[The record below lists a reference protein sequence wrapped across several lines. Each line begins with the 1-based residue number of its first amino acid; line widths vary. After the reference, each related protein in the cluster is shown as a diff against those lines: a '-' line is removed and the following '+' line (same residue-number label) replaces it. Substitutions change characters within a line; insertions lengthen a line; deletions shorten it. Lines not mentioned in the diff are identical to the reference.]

1 MMIELINKLRIVPVV
16 AINDSAKA
24 SDLAAALVE
33 GGLPI
38 AEITL
43 RTPTSLDSIKIA
55 AANKDLLVGAGSLRN
70 AEDLKKAVDAGARF
84 AVSAGFSPSVA
95 AEAMRLGIPYFP
107 GVATPTEM
115 LQAINEGIT
124 TLKFF
129 PAQTLGGVSA
139 LNAMSAPFPGI
150 SFMPT
155 GGISATNAKEYLDLK
170 CVVAVGGSW
179 MVASK
184 LIDDAD
190 FTTITTLAKEA
201 VGVCAK

>member
-1 MMIELINKLRIVPVV
+1 MIELINRLRIVPVV

-24 SDLAAALVE
+24 SDLASALVE

-43 RTPTSLDSIKIA
+43 RTPASLDSIKIA
-55 AANKDLLVGAGSLRN
+55 ATNKDLLVGAGSLRN

-95 AEAMRLGIPYFP
+95 AEAARLDIPYFP
-107 GVATPTEM
+107 GVSTPTEI
-115 LQAINEGIT
+115 LAAINEGIT

-139 LNAMSAPFPGI
+139 INAMSAPFPGI

-179 MVASK
+179 MVAAK
-184 LIDDAD
+184 LIDDGD
-190 FTTITTLAKEA
+190 FTTIIKLAKEA
-201 VGVCAK
+201 VEVCAQ

>member
-1 MMIELINKLRIVPVV
+1 MIELINKLRIVPVV
-16 AINDSAKA
+16 AINDSSKA
-24 SDLAAALVE
+24 ADLASALVE

-43 RTPTSLDSIKIA
+43 RTPASLDSIKIA
-55 AANKDLLVGAGSLRN
+55 AANKELLVGAGSLRN
-70 AEDLKKAVDAGARF
+70 AEDLKKAVEAGARF

-95 AEAMRLGIPYFP
+95 AEAVRLNIPYFP

-139 LNAMSAPFPGI
+139 ISAMSAPFPGI

-184 LIDDAD
+184 LIDDGD
-190 FTTITTLAKEA
+190 FTTITKLAKEA
-201 VGVCAK
+201 VEVCAK

>member
-1 MMIELINKLRIVPVV
+1 MIELINKLRIVPVV

-43 RTPTSLDSIKIA
+43 RTPTSLDSINIA

-190 FTTITTLAKEA
+190 FTTIITLAKEA

>member
-1 MMIELINKLRIVPVV
+1 
-16 AINDSAKA
+16 
-24 SDLAAALVE
+24 
-33 GGLPI
+33 
-38 AEITL
+38 
-43 RTPTSLDSIKIA
+43 
-55 AANKDLLVGAGSLRN
+55 
-70 AEDLKKAVDAGARF
+70 
-84 AVSAGFSPSVA
+84 
-95 AEAMRLGIPYFP
+95 
-107 GVATPTEM
+107 M

>member
-1 MMIELINKLRIVPVV
+1 MIHLINEKRIVPVV
-16 AINDSAKA
+16 AINDSSKA
-24 SDLAAALVE
+24 ADLASALVA

-43 RTPTSLDSIKIA
+43 RTPASLDAIKIA
-55 AANKDLLVGAGSLRN
+55 ASNKDLLVGVGSLRN
-70 AEDLKKAVDAGARF
+70 AEDLKRAHDAGAKS

-95 AEAMRLGIPYFP
+95 VEAAQLGISYFP

-129 PAQTLGGVSA
+129 PAETLGGVNT
-139 LNAMSAPFPGI
+139 LKAMTAPFPGI

-155 GGISATNAKEYLDLK
+155 GGISASNAKDYLALAS
-170 CVVAVGGSW
+170 VVAVGGSW

-184 LIDDAD
+184 LIDDGD
-190 FTTITTLAKEA
+190 FESIITLTKEA
-201 VGVCAK
+201 VEVCAK

>member
-1 MMIELINKLRIVPVV
+1 MIELINKLRIVPVV
-16 AINDSAKA
+16 AINDSSKA
-24 SDLAAALVE
+24 ADLASALVA

-43 RTPTSLDSIKIA
+43 RTPASLDSIKIA
-55 AANKDLLVGAGSLRN
+55 ANNKELLVGVGSLRN
-70 AEDLKKAVDAGARF
+70 AEDLKRAHGAGAKF

-95 AEAMRLGIPYFP
+95 VEAVRLGIPYFP

-115 LQAINEGIT
+115 LQAINEGIS

-129 PAQTLGGVSA
+129 PAETMGGVNA
-139 LNAMSAPFPGI
+139 LKAMTAPFPGI

-155 GGISATNAKEYLDLK
+155 GGISASNAKDYLALAS
-170 CVVAVGGSW
+170 VVAVGGSW

-184 LIDDAD
+184 LIDDGD
-190 FTTITTLAKEA
+190 FDSIISLTKEA
-201 VGVCAK
+201 VEVCAQ

>member
-16 AINDSAKA
+16 AINDSSKA
-24 SDLAAALVE
+24 ADLASALVA

-43 RTPTSLDSIKIA
+43 RTPASLESIKIA
-55 AANKDLLVGAGSLRN
+55 ANNKELLVGVGSLRN
-70 AEDLKKAVDAGARF
+70 AEDLKRAYDAGAKF
-84 AVSAGFSPSVA
+84 AVSAGFSLSVA
-95 AEAMRLGIPYFP
+95 VEAARLGIPYFP

-115 LQAINEGIT
+115 LQAINEGIS

-129 PAQTLGGVSA
+129 PAETMGGVNA
-139 LNAMSAPFPGI
+139 LKAMTAPFPGI

-155 GGISATNAKEYLDLK
+155 GGISASNAKDYLALAS
-170 CVVAVGGSW
+170 VVAVGGSW

-184 LIDDAD
+184 LIDDGD
-190 FTTITTLAKEA
+190 FDSIISLTKEA
-201 VGVCAK
+201 VEVCAQ

>member
-24 SDLAAALVE
+24 ADLAAALVA

-43 RTPTSLDSIKIA
+43 RTPASLDSIKIA
-55 AANKDLLVGAGSLRN
+55 AANKELLVGAGSLRN

-95 AEAMRLGIPYFP
+95 AEAARLGIAYFP

>member
-1 MMIELINKLRIVPVV
+1 MIELINKLRIVPVV

>member
-24 SDLAAALVE
+24 ADLAAALVE
-33 GGLPI
+33 SGLPI

-43 RTPTSLDSIKIA
+43 RTPASLDSIKIA

-84 AVSAGFSPSVA
+84 AVSAGFSPFFA
-95 AEAMRLGIPYFP
+95 AEAARLGIPYFP

-115 LQAINEGIT
+115 LAAINEGIT

-155 GGISATNAKEYLDLK
+155 GGISATNAKEYLDLN

-190 FTTITTLAKEA
+190 FTTIMKLAKEA

>member
-1 MMIELINKLRIVPVV
+1 MIHLINEKRIVPVV
-16 AINDSAKA
+16 AINDSSKA
-24 SDLAAALVE
+24 ADLASALVA

-43 RTPTSLDSIKIA
+43 RTPASLDSIKIA
-55 AANKDLLVGAGSLRN
+55 ANNKELLVGVGSLRN
-70 AEDLKKAVDAGARF
+70 AEDLKRAHDAGAKF

-95 AEAMRLGIPYFP
+95 VEAAELGIPYFP
-107 GVATPTEM
+107 GVSTPTEM

-129 PAQTLGGVSA
+129 PAESLGGVNA
-139 LNAMSAPFPGI
+139 LKAMTAPFPGI

-155 GGISATNAKEYLDLK
+155 GGISASNAKDYLALAS
-170 CVVAVGGSW
+170 VVAVGGSW

-184 LIDDAD
+184 LIDDGD
-190 FTTITTLAKEA
+190 FESIVTLTKEA
-201 VGVCAK
+201 VEVCAK